1 MRVMSRWVLVAV
13 IAIQAHFAASYIA
26 PLDEQSRRAFVGLLK
41 WAWPW
46 SVGDSGP
53 LGRITPSGI
62 PTSGF
67 FLAVTAAGILVLA
80 ALAVAGLWVPA
91 VWWRV
96 LAATG
101 AALSLVLMVSFF
113 GITKLL
119 PIAGA
124 VVILAAALNYW
135 TPVDTS

>member
-1 MRVMSRWVLVAV
+1 MSRWVFVAV
-13 IAIQAHFAASYIA
+13 LGVQAHFAASYIA
-26 PLDEQSRRAFVGLLK
+26 PLDEEGRRAFLGLLK

-53 LGRITPSGI
+53 LGRITASGT
-62 PTSGF
+62 PTTGF
-67 FLAVTAAGILVLA
+67 FLAVTAAGILALA
-80 ALAVAGLWVPA
+80 ALAVAGIWVPA
-91 VWWRV
+91 AWWRV
-96 LAATG
+96 LAITG
-101 AALSLVLMVSFF
+101 AALSLVLMVSFL
-113 GITKLL
+113 GVTKLL

>member
-13 IAIQAHFAASYIA
+13 IGIQAHFAASYIA

-135 TPVDTS
+135 TLVDTS

>member
-13 IAIQAHFAASYIA
+13 IGIQAHFAASYIA